1 MSHKP
6 TLRNPLLIPMIA
18 ILVVAVLAVACLL
31 CLNAGVFGPKAA
43 PPRVTQ
49 PAGEVPVV
57 TADPAADE
65 RLDELQAQLDEANS
79 LLDEA
84 NAALD
89 AESKAR
95 DELQAKLDEA
105 NEKLDE
111 ANARL
116 EEAAQAP
123 VPTVVPTAEPT
134 AEPTAVPTAEPTA
147 EPVITAA
154 PEATEGPSDTKLE
167 EENSALGALVAS
179 LTGKLDDANAKLAA
193 ETDAKNAL
201 KTELDDTKAKLDEA
215 ERAAAARQTALD
227 NAYAALAKRFGK
239 TATAQGHDGPVTVTA
254 IVNSE
259 GVIVWLDADVSGE
272 SRAEGVA
279 QPAFLTQF
287 PGKSLPLTLG
297 ADVDVVSGA
306 TVSSQAVVD
315 ALNTLVP

>member
-57 TADPAADE
+57 TADPAADKK
-65 RLDELQAQLDEANS
+65 LAELQAQLDEANT

-95 DELQAKLDEA
+95 DELQVKLDEA

-134 AEPTAVPTAEPTA
+134 AAPEV
-147 EPVITAA
+147 TAA
-154 PEATEGPSDTKLE
+154 PQPKATEGPSDAKLE

-201 KTELDDTKAKLDEA
+201 KTELDEA

-297 ADVDVVSGA
+297 ADVDAVSGA

-315 ALNTLVP
+315 ALNTIVP

>member
-43 PPRVTQ
+43 PPQVTQ
-49 PAGEVPVV
+49 PDGVVPVV

-65 RLDELQAQLDEANS
+65 RLDELQAQLDEANT

-95 DELQAKLDEA
+95 DELQAQLDEA

-134 AEPTAVPTAEPTA
+134 AAPTAEPTA
-147 EPVITAA
+147 TPVITAA
-154 PEATEGPSDTKLE
+154 PEATEGPSDAKLE

-201 KTELDDTKAKLDEA
+201 KAELDDTKAKLDEA

-297 ADVDVVSGA
+297 ADVDAVSGA

>member
-49 PAGEVPVV
+49 PAGEIPVV

-65 RLDELQAQLDEANS
+65 KLAELQAQLDEANT

-95 DELQAKLDEA
+95 DELQVKLDEA

-134 AEPTAVPTAEPTA
+134 AAPEV
-147 EPVITAA
+147 TAA
-154 PEATEGPSDTKLE
+154 PQPKATEGPSDAKLE

-239 TATAQGHDGPVTVTA
+239 TATAQGHDGSVTVTA

>member
-43 PPRVTQ
+43 PPQVTQ
-49 PAGEVPVV
+49 PAGEIPVV

-65 RLDELQAQLDEANS
+65 KLAELQAQLDEANT

-95 DELQAKLDEA
+95 DELQVKLDEA

-123 VPTVVPTAEPT
+123 VPTVVPTAEP
-134 AEPTAVPTAEPTA
+134 
-147 EPVITAA
+147 VITAA
-154 PEATEGPSDTKLE
+154 PEATEGPSDAKLE

-297 ADVDVVSGA
+297 ADVDAVSGA

>member
-43 PPRVTQ
+43 PPQGTQ

-57 TADPAADE
+57 TADPAADKK
-65 RLDELQAQLDEANS
+65 LAELQAQLDEANT

-84 NAALD
+84 TAALD
-89 AESKAR
+89 AETEAR
-95 DELQAKLDEA
+95 DELQVKLDEA

-134 AEPTAVPTAEPTA
+134 AEP
-147 EPVITAA
+147 VITAG
-154 PEATEGPSDTKLE
+154 PEATEGPSDAKLE

>member
-43 PPRVTQ
+43 PPQVTQ
-49 PAGEVPVV
+49 PAGEIPVV
-57 TADPAADE
+57 TADPAADKK
-65 RLDELQAQLDEANS
+65 LAELQAQLDEANT

-89 AESKAR
+89 AEYKAR
-95 DELQAKLDEA
+95 DELQVKLDEA

-123 VPTVVPTAEPT
+123 VPTVVPTAEP
-134 AEPTAVPTAEPTA
+134 
-147 EPVITAA
+147 VITAA
-154 PEATEGPSDTKLE
+154 PEVTAAPQPETTESPSDTKLQ

-215 ERAAAARQTALD
+215 GRAAAARQAALD
-227 NAYAALAKRFGK
+227 NAYAALAKRFGE

-259 GVIVWLDADVSGE
+259 GMIVWLDADVSGE

-297 ADVDVVSGA
+297 ADVDAVSGA

>member
-1 MSHKP
+1 M
-6 TLRNPLLIPMIA
+6 
-18 ILVVAVLAVACLL
+18 
-31 CLNAGVFGPKAA
+31 
-43 PPRVTQ
+43 
-49 PAGEVPVV
+49 
-57 TADPAADE
+57 
-65 RLDELQAQLDEANS
+65 
-79 LLDEA
+79 
-84 NAALD
+84 
-89 AESKAR
+89 
-95 DELQAKLDEA
+95 
-105 NEKLDE
+105 
-111 ANARL
+111 
-116 EEAAQAP
+116 
-123 VPTVVPTAEPT
+123 
-134 AEPTAVPTAEPTA
+134 
-147 EPVITAA
+147 ITAA
-154 PEATEGPSDTKLE
+154 PEATEGPSDAKLE

-297 ADVDVVSGA
+297 ADVDAVSGA

>member
-49 PAGEVPVV
+49 PAGEIPVV

-65 RLDELQAQLDEANS
+65 KLAELQAQLDEANT

-95 DELQAKLDEA
+95 DELQVKLDEA

-134 AEPTAVPTAEPTA
+134 AEP
-147 EPVITAA
+147 VITAA
-154 PEATEGPSDTKLE
+154 PEATEGPSDAKLE

-201 KTELDDTKAKLDEA
+201 KTELDDAKAKLDEA

-297 ADVDVVSGA
+297 ADVDAVSGA

>member
-43 PPRVTQ
+43 PPQVTQ
-49 PAGEVPVV
+49 PAGEIPVV
-57 TADPAADE
+57 TADPAADKK
-65 RLDELQAQLDEANS
+65 LAELQAQLDEANT

-84 NAALD
+84 NAAFD

-95 DELQAKLDEA
+95 DELQVKLDEA

-123 VPTVVPTAEPT
+123 VPTVVPTT
-134 AEPTAVPTAEPTA
+134 EPTA
-147 EPVITAA
+147 EPVNTAA
-154 PEATEGPSDTKLE
+154 PEVTAAPQPETTEGPSDTKLQ

-227 NAYAALAKRFGK
+227 NAYAALAKRFGE

-297 ADVDVVSGA
+297 ADVDAVSGA

>member
-65 RLDELQAQLDEANS
+65 KLAELQARLDEANT

-89 AESKAR
+89 AETEAR
-95 DELQAKLDEA
+95 DELQVKLDEA

-134 AEPTAVPTAEPTA
+134 AEP
-147 EPVITAA
+147 VITAA
-154 PEATEGPSDTKLE
+154 PEATEGPSDAKLE

-297 ADVDVVSGA
+297 ADVDAVSGA